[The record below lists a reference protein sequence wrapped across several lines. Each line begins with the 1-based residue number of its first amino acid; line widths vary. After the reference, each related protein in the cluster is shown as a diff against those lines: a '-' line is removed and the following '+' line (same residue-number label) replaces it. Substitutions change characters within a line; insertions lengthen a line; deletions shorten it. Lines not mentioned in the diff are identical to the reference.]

1 MKKKRLGEVLHAR
14 GHVCAD
20 ELNKALQDQRGK
32 TVHLGELLL
41 QRGAVLKKDL
51 LAALDEVTKVPYIDC
66 TTVDVPAEVLKII
79 PVAMARRYYVL
90 PIKLE
95 DNKLTV
101 AMAEPQNLQ
110 VMDQLR
116 FKTAKE
122 IVPRLGFQGEL
133 RCAIGQHYGWDET
146 PAKAGTRPALPA
158 HDTENME
165 FISSS
170 EQQRNIEA
178 MREMQAELLRKSK
191 TTPAVQVVAST
202 IRAAV
207 QRGASDIH
215 IEPQSGETSIR
226 LRVDGIL
233 REFQRIPKAL
243 HGSVASRVKIL
254 SEMDI
259 SDRRAPQDGR
269 FLVKMGG
276 RRIDLRVSTLPT
288 QYGEKVVMR
297 LLEPDAPL
305 KDLGMLGFPPAIS
318 QALKKMLGLPQ
329 GMILVTGPTGAGKST
344 TLYASLNHV
353 RKPAI
358 NIVTVEDPVEY
369 RVPGLNQVQV
379 NVKAGLT
386 FASSLRSIL
395 RQDPDVIMVGEIRDK
410 ETAEI
415 SIKAAQTG
423 HLVLSTLHTNDSVGA
438 ITRLLDIGVPGY
450 QIAAAV
456 TGIVAQRLIRRLC
469 SCHRKVRATPEF
481 IAQLILM
488 GVAKPPQMQSIP
500 TGCDA
505 CDLTGYQGRIGIY
518 ELLVVNE
525 PIRNAVRDAG
535 GDDEIRALARRG
547 GMKLMHE
554 YALERVQEGLTTIDE
569 LKRVVPFD
577 LEKPVVQGVVG

>member
-1 MKKKRLGEVLHAR
+1 
-14 GHVCAD
+14 
-20 ELNKALQDQRGK
+20 
-32 TVHLGELLL
+32 
-41 QRGAVLKKDL
+41 
-51 LAALDEVTKVPYIDC
+51 
-66 TTVDVPAEVLKII
+66 
-79 PVAMARRYYVL
+79 
-90 PIKLE
+90 
-95 DNKLTV
+95 
-101 AMAEPQNLQ
+101 
-110 VMDQLR
+110 
-116 FKTAKE
+116 
-122 IVPRLGFQGEL
+122 
-133 RCAIGQHYGWDET
+133 
-146 PAKAGTRPALPA
+146 
-158 HDTENME
+158 
-165 FISSS
+165 
-170 EQQRNIEA
+170 
-178 MREMQAELLRKSK
+178 
-191 TTPAVQVVAST
+191 
-202 IRAAV
+202 
-207 QRGASDIH
+207 
-215 IEPQSGETSIR
+215 
-226 LRVDGIL
+226 
-233 REFQRIPKAL
+233 
-243 HGSVASRVKIL
+243 VKIL

-469 SCHRKVRATPEF
+469 SCHRSVRATSEF
-481 IAQLILM
+481 IAQLMLM

-554 YALERVQEGLTTIDE
+554 YALERVQEGLTTVDE